1 MPLPPPHRID
11 VLTLF
16 PAVLDGYLS
25 QSILSRAIA
34 GGLVGIERWDIRDWA
49 TGKHKQVDDRPFG
62 GGPGMV
68 LMAPPV
74 VAATEAVRRLPE
86 PPGRLILLSPQ
97 GRRLDQARVQE
108 LALEPRLILLCGRYE
123 GFDERII
130 EILEPEL
137 LSVGDFIL
145 SGGEV
150 AAMVL
155 IDAIVRLIPGVLG
168 DSQSAVDE
176 SFGPDGG
183 LEYPQY
189 TRPRDFRGRNSPRDP
204 LERRPRRDRP
214 LATRTPPMNDLHDLI
229 LQNRGPA
236 NFPSAGCSKGT
247 SHAKPTHGAGREDH
261 IETHDAQVRD
271 RRHGR
276 RPRAHPRGRQGADPD
291 LQRRGDRP
299 VRPGA
304 SRDVRGAA
312 HRAR

>member
-1 MPLPPPHRID
+1 MPASSSHRID

-16 PAVLDGYLS
+16 PAILDGYLG

-34 GGLVGIERWDIRDWA
+34 LGLVSIERFNIRDWA
-49 TGKHKQVDDRPFG
+49 EGKHKQVDDRPFG

-74 VAATEAVRRLPE
+74 VAATEAVRAAAA

-97 GRRLDQARVQE
+97 GRRLNQDRVAE

-123 GFDERII
+123 GFDERIS

-168 DSQSAVDE
+168 DSQSALDE

-189 TRPRDFRGRNSPRDP
+189 TRPRDFRNRTVPEILLSGDHAAIARWR
-204 LERRPRRDRP
+204 LENRR
-214 LATRTPPMNDLHDLI
+214 
-229 LQNRGPA
+229 
-236 NFPSAGCSKGT
+236 
-247 SHAKPTHGAGREDH
+247 
-261 IETHDAQVRD
+261 
-271 RRHGR
+271 
-276 RPRAHPRGRQGADPD
+276 
-291 LQRRGDRP
+291 
-299 VRPGA
+299 
-304 SRDVRGAA
+304 
-312 HRAR
+312 

>member
-1 MPLPPPHRID
+1 MPASPLSPHRID

-16 PAVLDGYLS
+16 PGIFDGYLG

-34 GGLVGIERWDIRDWA
+34 LGLVSIERFNIRDWA
-49 TGKHKQVDDRPFG
+49 DGKHKQVDDRPFG

-74 VAATEAVRRLPE
+74 VAATEAVRASAD

-97 GRRLDQARVQE
+97 GRRLNQDRVAE

-123 GFDERII
+123 GFDERIS

-168 DSQSAVDE
+168 DSQSALDE

-189 TRPRDFRGRNSPRDP
+189 TRPRDFRNRTVPEILLSGDHAAIARWR
-204 LERRPRRDRP
+204 LENRR
-214 LATRTPPMNDLHDLI
+214 
-229 LQNRGPA
+229 
-236 NFPSAGCSKGT
+236 
-247 SHAKPTHGAGREDH
+247 
-261 IETHDAQVRD
+261 
-271 RRHGR
+271 
-276 RPRAHPRGRQGADPD
+276 
-291 LQRRGDRP
+291 
-299 VRPGA
+299 
-304 SRDVRGAA
+304 
-312 HRAR
+312 

>member
-1 MPLPPPHRID
+1 MLAPPAPFRID

-16 PAVLDGYLS
+16 PAILDGYLG

-34 GGLVGIERWDIRDWA
+34 LGLVKIERFDIRDWA
-49 TGKHKQVDDRPFG
+49 EGKHKQVDDRPFG

-74 VAATEAVRRLPE
+74 VRAAEAVKTAAD

-97 GRRLDQARVQE
+97 GRRLDQSRVSE

-168 DSQSAVDE
+168 DSQSALDE

-189 TRPRDFRGRNSPRDP
+189 TRPRDFRGRTVPEILLSGDHASIARWR
-204 LERRPRRDRP
+204 LENRR
-214 LATRTPPMNDLHDLI
+214 
-229 LQNRGPA
+229 
-236 NFPSAGCSKGT
+236 
-247 SHAKPTHGAGREDH
+247 
-261 IETHDAQVRD
+261 
-271 RRHGR
+271 
-276 RPRAHPRGRQGADPD
+276 
-291 LQRRGDRP
+291 
-299 VRPGA
+299 
-304 SRDVRGAA
+304 
-312 HRAR
+312 